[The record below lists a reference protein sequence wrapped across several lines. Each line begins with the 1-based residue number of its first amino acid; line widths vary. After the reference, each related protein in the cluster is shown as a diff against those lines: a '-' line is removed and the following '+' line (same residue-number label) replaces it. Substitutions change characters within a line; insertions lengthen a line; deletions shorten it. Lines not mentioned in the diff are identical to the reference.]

1 MKHWRF
7 YAAVLLALA
16 AVGTYPDGWIYT
28 ALQFAAA
35 TGFILVLGGHD
46 GRS

>member
-7 YAAVLLALA
+7 YAAALLALA

-28 ALQFAAA
+28 AIQLIALG
-35 TGFILVLGGHD
+35 GFIACLSEH
-46 GRS
+46 